1 MSRCLGLNVSTLR
14 LGKIQRFA
22 EKILALS
29 TRFDDDGSIDVFI
42 FADKGVSVG
51 EMTVDNFP
59 GFAKRCWNDRR
70 AGGGTNYGKVM
81 RLIRN
86 FYFPNGRAQARKAPL
101 LGDLPVYVMFLTD
114 GETMDPDVS
123 EKQIRWGAYEP
134 IFWQFM
140 GIDEAGRGVDQGIKD
155 MVQQGLLPSYF
166 NSNFPFLTQL
176 DELENRYVDNANFFS
191 VEDPEGIGDAQLY
204 DLMMKEY
211 PVWLRQA
218 RTRGLIR

>member
-1 MSRCLGLNVSTLR
+1 M
-14 LGKIQRFA
+14 GKIQRFA